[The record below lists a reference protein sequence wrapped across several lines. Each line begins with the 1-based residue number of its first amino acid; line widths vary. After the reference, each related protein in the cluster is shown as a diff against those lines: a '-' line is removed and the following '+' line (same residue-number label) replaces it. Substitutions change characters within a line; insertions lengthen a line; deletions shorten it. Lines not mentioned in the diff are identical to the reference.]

1 VKCTFQLYNEE
12 KSFQPEEAKEDV
24 AALEELHRRLCDSA
38 FKQLPDPPKKAVAK
52 NEGFLSNK
60 YDNYLESELAKATLV
75 INVGSV
81 SDKFDDSTEIVLANP
96 ETGTYQDL
104 SSECKSV
111 YDYMMLLQNKR
122 MDLVVHVDSC
132 CVKKQGCEVIL
143 MPKLRVHQVIIYNYV
158 RKQQQTIGLKFGN
171 CPNSQE

>member
-1 VKCTFQLYNEE
+1 M
-12 KSFQPEEAKEDV
+12 
-24 AALEELHRRLCDSA
+24 
-38 FKQLPDPPKKAVAK
+38 
-52 NEGFLSNK
+52 
-60 YDNYLESELAKATLV
+60 
-75 INVGSV
+75 NVGSV

-111 YDYMMLLQNKR
+111 YDFMMLLQNKR

-171 CPNSQE
+171 SQSSQEQTK